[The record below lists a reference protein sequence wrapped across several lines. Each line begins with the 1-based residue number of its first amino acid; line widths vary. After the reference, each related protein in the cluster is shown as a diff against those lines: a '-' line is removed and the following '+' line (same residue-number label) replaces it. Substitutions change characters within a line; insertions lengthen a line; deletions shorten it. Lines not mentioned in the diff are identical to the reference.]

1 MFSRRSVLIGLGATT
16 ALSGGCASAKPAPG
30 PIEAL
35 ELGHEGRFGVAA
47 ITSGGE
53 DLVSHRADERFAMCS
68 TFKWLLAGLVLQE
81 VDAGRETLERRVPI
95 AGEDLVFHS
104 PVTSQHVGP
113 QGLPV
118 SQLCAATIGTSDN
131 TAANLLL
138 AGLGGPD
145 GFTQRLRTSGDT
157 VTRLDRMEPALN
169 ENAPGDPRDTT
180 TPRAMARNLDRFL
193 FGSQLSDP
201 SRDMLRSWMI
211 AADTGLDRLRAG
223 LPAGWTSGDKT
234 GTSSNGANND
244 VAFSIPPHG
253 SDGKPLIIASYL
265 NLPDP
270 VSPEA
275 NALHAKI
282 AGLVSARL

>member
-30 PIEAL
+30 RIEAL

-47 ITSGGE
+47 IKAGGE

-145 GFTQRLRTSGDT
+145 GFTGRLRASGDT

-193 FGSQLSDP
+193 FGSQLSAP
-201 SRDMLRSWMI
+201 SRDMLRTWMI

-244 VAFSIPPHG
+244 VAFSIAPHG
-253 SDGKPLIIASYL
+253 SDAKPLIIASYL
-265 NLPDP
+265 NLPDS

-275 NALHAKI
+275 NALHAQI